1 MTEATPEGIR
11 LRDWRPRS
19 QVRTRAT
26 EVSRSAVPSIDVHNH
41 LGRWLSRDGGWLVT
55 DVAGLLQTM
64 DSCGVETVV
73 NLDGRWGTEL
83 TDNLDRYDRA
93 HPGRFVTFAH
103 LDWASALAAED
114 VTAALTRQVDEA
126 ADRGARG
133 FKIWKDL
140 GLGFRDRRGD
150 LVLPDDER
158 IRPAFAKMG
167 AHGLP
172 VLIHTADPVAF
183 FEPLDEHNERI
194 DELGQHPD
202 WWFGGP
208 GMPAF
213 GRLMTALET
222 LVAATPGTTYIGAHV
237 GGHAEDLDAVSRMLS
252 AHPNLNVDIGG
263 RIGELG
269 RVPRAFRRLVRAHPD
284 RVLFGTDAFPPDA
297 DSYRLAFRF
306 CETDDEAFGYT
317 PGHGGGTGEIPPQGR
332 WDISAAALPPDLLPG
347 FYAGNAR
354 RILSP
359 APHHSLREG
368 ARR

>member
-1 MTEATPEGIR
+1 MHPLTPGGLR
-11 LRDWRPRS
+11 LGDWRPRS
-19 QVRTRAT
+19 QTRTRVT
-26 EVSRSAVPSIDVHNH
+26 EVARAAVPCVDIHNH
-41 LGRWLSRDGGWLVT
+41 LGRWLAPDGGWLVT
-55 DVAGLLQTM
+55 GVADLLRIM
-64 DSCGVETVV
+64 DGCGVETVV
-73 NLDGRWGTEL
+73 NLDGRWGPEL
-83 TDNLDRYDRA
+83 TENLDRYDRA

-103 LDWASALAAED
+103 LDWSSAFAAD
-114 VTAALTRQVDEA
+114 DTAAALTGQVA
-126 ADRGARG
+126 AAVDRGARG

-140 GLGFRDRRGD
+140 GLRIRDRRGD

-158 IRPAFAKMG
+158 LLPALAAIG

-208 GMPAF
+208 GRPTF
-213 GRLMTALET
+213 GRLMAALEA

-237 GGHAEDLDAVSRMLS
+237 GGHAEDLAEVSRVLS
-252 AHPNLNVDIGG
+252 AHPNFNVDIGG

-269 RVPRAFRRLVRAHPD
+269 RAPRAFRRLVQSHPD

-297 DSYRLAFRF
+297 ASYRRAFRF

-317 PGHGGGTGEIPPQGR
+317 PGHGGDTGEIPPQGR
-332 WDISAAALPPDLLPG
+332 WDISAADLPADLLPG

-354 RILSP
+354 RILGP
-359 APHHSLREG
+359 AGR
-368 ARR
+368 

>member
-1 MTEATPEGIR
+1 MHPLTPGDLR
-11 LRDWRPRS
+11 LGDWRPRS
-19 QVRTRAT
+19 QARTRVT
-26 EVSRSAVPSIDVHNH
+26 EVARAAVPCVDVHNH
-41 LGRWLSRDGGWLVT
+41 LGRWLAPDGGWLVAG
-55 DVAGLLQTM
+55 VADLLRTM
-64 DSCGVETVV
+64 DDCGVETVV
-73 NLDGRWGTEL
+73 NLDGRWGPEL
-83 TDNLDRYDRA
+83 TENLDRYDRA

-103 LDWASALAAED
+103 LDWASALAAAD
-114 VTAALTRQVDEA
+114 TAAALTGQVA
-126 ADRGARG
+126 AAVDRGARG

-140 GLGFRDRRGD
+140 GLRIRDHHGD

-158 IRPAFAKMG
+158 LRPALAAIG

-208 GMPAF
+208 GMPTF

-237 GGHAEDLDAVSRMLS
+237 GGHAEDLDQVSAMLS
-252 AHPNLNVDIGG
+252 AHPNFNVDIGG

-269 RVPRAFRRLVRAHPD
+269 RAPRAFRRLVQSHPD

-297 DSYRLAFRF
+297 ASYRRAFRF
-306 CETDDEAFGYT
+306 CETGDEAFGYA
-317 PGHGGGTGEIPPQGR
+317 PGHGGDTGGIPPQGR
-332 WDISAAALPPDLLPG
+332 WDISAADLPADLLRG

-354 RILSP
+354 RILGL
-359 APHHSLREG
+359 AAG
-368 ARR
+368 